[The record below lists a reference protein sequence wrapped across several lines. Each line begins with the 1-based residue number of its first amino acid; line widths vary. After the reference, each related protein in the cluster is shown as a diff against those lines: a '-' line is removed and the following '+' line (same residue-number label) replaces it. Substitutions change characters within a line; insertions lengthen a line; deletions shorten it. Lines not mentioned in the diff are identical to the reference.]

1 MAEIMYVS
9 EPKYFLIVLLL
20 LKERGY
26 VFVSVSLPV
35 CLSVCMSVCLSVCL
49 VIYVK

>member
-26 VFVSVSLPV
+26 VFTSISL
-35 CLSVCMSVCLSVCL
+35 SVCLSVCL